1 MRTKRINAF
10 NYTVYL
16 CIVGKGIS
24 IEMTQRPKLL
34 WSGDIIAKTG
44 FARVTENVLER
55 ICDDYEVVVLA
66 NNHWGDPDPL
76 CNKYKIYPSSNRFQT
91 APFGEQR
98 IREIVEKEKP
108 DLVFIMNDLW
118 ILNELYRQ
126 IQDIHKTGA
135 FKFVGYYPMDSYGWT
150 GCILDTMNDWDASIC
165 YTEFGAKEVVAA
177 GYQKPI
183 AVIPHGITKGQ
194 FYPMDKTKARKRLGL
209 SDDIFVV
216 FNGNR
221 NQFRKRIDI
230 TAEAFA
236 KFAVDK
242 PDTQLYLHMGLKDQG
257 WDVMPLFARAMSRVG
272 LDPNGRIIL
281 TSQTEG
287 PPNVEVD
294 FLNAIYNSAD
304 VGVNTCKG
312 EGHGLVNHEH
322 AACRVAQVVPD
333 HTSTKEIFE
342 GYGKLIRC
350 DHVDVDTNYAREMPC
365 PSSNH
370 LAEILTEL
378 YEDRELLDDVAQR
391 CYERA
396 TSRYYDW
403 DYVAPQFNGLFHEV
417 LDGSYGKA
425 HDVREVTEEEKEEEV
440 VRPRKERKKRVV
452 GK

>member
-1 MRTKRINAF
+1 
-10 NYTVYL
+10 
-16 CIVGKGIS
+16 
-24 IEMTQRPKLL
+24 MTQRPKLL

-55 ICDDYEVVVLA
+55 ICDDYEVVVLG
-66 NNHWGDPDPL
+66 NNFWGDPDFL

-194 FYPMDKTKARKRLGL
+194 FYPMDKAEARKKLGL

-230 TAEAFA
+230 TAAAFA

-257 WDVMPLFARAMSRVG
+257 WDIMPLFARAMSRVG

-294 FLNAIYNSAD
+294 LLNAIYNSAD

-333 HTSTKEIFE
+333 HTSTKEIFG

-365 PSSNH
+365 PSSDH

-378 YEDRELLDDVAQR
+378 YEDRELLSDVAQR

-403 DYVAPQFNGLFHEV
+403 DYIAPQFNGLFQEV

-425 HDVREVTEEEKEEEV
+425 HDVREVTKEEKEEEV
-440 VRPRKERKKRVV
+440 VGPRKEKKKRVI